1 MNNFSNWLYFNS
13 PTLSKFYEFLEA
25 LKEFLHTSTTPG
37 SEKSNKFKKTG
48 LAAIFTASLELTKD
62 GVLNLVQENLFD
74 DVLIRAAT
82 HTPLKLKEK

>member
-1 MNNFSNWLYFNS
+1 MKTISDWKKIQDLIPKSF
-13 PTLSKFYEFLEA
+13 A
-25 LKEFLHTSTTPG
+25 
-37 SEKSNKFKKTG
+37 KSNKFKKTG